1 VSDGVGQLWDHIQS
15 YDGRKALGMA

>member
-15 YDGRKALGMA
+15 YDGRQALGMA